1 MRVDLYEGIDGVQYH
16 AQVESLEDAEKF
28 LDFLDVKR
36 GKAPIFAPGTP
47 TNARAFGYSEP
58 TTTAGNVVAA
68 QQPTRTV
75 TLVPIDQPGGYV
87 AHVEAPPKWTRENL
101 QPVVVTL
108 AKQRDKFVGLLEKFG
123 VARFRDLPDDKLDAF
138 GRECEA
144 VQQLSAVAA

>member
-1 MRVDLYEGIDGVQYH
+1 MRVDLHEVIDGVDYH
-16 AQVESLEDAEKF
+16 AEVESLEDAEKF
-28 LDFLDVKR
+28 LNFLDKQRPV
-36 GKAPIFAPGTP
+36 I
-47 TNARAFGYSEP
+47 RALGYSAAM
-58 TTTAGNVVAA
+58 TTEGNVVAA

-144 VQQLSAVAA
+144 VAA